1 MRDRNLQGKL
11 AFVGLVIFGLIWI
24 VKEIMGLAD
33 SKNSTIFGILNLLGA
48 IAVLLIV
55 LVVAFVGW
63 EVASEKE
70 MVWKVLFAV
79 VAVLSVV
86 AALLGVVSGVRVLL

>member
-24 VKEIMGLAD
+24 VTQIMNLAGAQVGQTLG
-33 SKNSTIFGILNLLGA
+33 TILHLSSA

-70 MVWKVLFAV
+70 FVWKVLFAV

-86 AALLGVVSGVRVLL
+86 AALLGVVSVLL